1 MEIGTPNDNPFPGA
15 VTMKYE
21 GYCTCIFPLEIWH
34 FIHLLYFSMI
44 KFGPLKKIWSNYNK
58 FISFFIPC
66 EIVS

>member
-21 GYCTCIFPLEIWH
+21 GYCTSIFPLEIWH

-44 KFGPLKKIWSNYNK
+44 KLAHLKKYEATTTNLYPSL
-58 FISFFIPC
+58 FP
-66 EIVS
+66 V

>member
-34 FIHLLYFSMI
+34 FIPLLYFSMI
-44 KFGPLKKIWSNYNK
+44 KFGPLKKI
-58 FISFFIPC
+58 
-66 EIVS
+66 